1 MADANGAAVADVAR
15 LRQDFSRFQGANLEK
30 SRYYDGKYR
39 LKDLGISIPPSLR
52 FVDAVIGWPGTAV
65 DVLEERLDFEGWSD
79 DGLDVVFRAN
89 DLDVTAPT
97 AHLDALIFGTSF
109 VTVTR
114 GGEGEPD
121 VLVNVVAPTEMVVTR
136 DNRTG
141 RVVEACQSIDVD
153 DTNGDV
159 RERAILFRPD
169 ETVWLF
175 QDNRGWHVDRVDEHG
190 LGRVP
195 VAQLV
200 NRPRASK
207 AGGRSEITPA
217 VRSYTDMA
225 LRTLVGAE
233 IAREFYAVPQR
244 YLLGAPEEFYV
255 DENGEPKGAWDAV
268 MGKIM
273 AVGIDPDYPDV
284 KPEIGSFPAH
294 SPEPFFSQVRHLA
307 QLLAAETS
315 IPQTY
320 LGFSTDNPASADAIR
335 MAENRLVKRAE
346 RRQSMFGKA
355 WTEVARLALMVRDG
369 RSFDGLSDE
378 ELSIRPLWRDA
389 STPTR
394 AAAADEVVKMIQVGV
409 YPAQGDYTM
418 KRLGMSPMDKEML
431 RRDRAG
437 DVQGVL
443 ARLESSLSEANPDA
457 DGLVVGDESAPSV
470 DASASAEQDAKTLK
484 AKADAMG
491 VMIRA
496 GVKAE
501 SAARLAGIEGAE
513 FLEGRPITLK
523 YADEEK

>member
-1 MADANGAAVADVAR
+1 MAGFNEGAVADVAR

-30 SRYYDGKYR
+30 SKYYDGKQK
-39 LKDLGISIPPSLR
+39 LKDLGISLPPQMR
-52 FVDAVIGWPGTAV
+52 FIDTVLGWPGTVV
-65 DVLEERLDFEGWSD
+65 DALEERLDFEGWDSPE
-79 DGLDVVFRAN
+79 LDVVFRAN

-109 VTVTR
+109 VTVTS

-141 RVVEACQSIDVD
+141 RVVEACQYIDVD

-159 RERAILFRPD
+159 RERAILFRPN
-169 ETVWLF
+169 ETVWMY
-175 QDNRGWHVDRVDEHG
+175 QDNRGWHVDRVDEHN

-217 VRSYTDMA
+217 VRSLTDSAM
-225 LRTLVGAE
+225 RTLVGAE
-233 IAREFYAVPQR
+233 VAREFYAVPQR
-244 YLLGAPEEFYV
+244 WMMGASEDMFL
-255 DENGEPKGAWDAV
+255 DENGDPRGAWEAV
-268 MGKIM
+268 MGKFLAIPSNED
-273 AVGIDPDYPDV
+273 GDV
-284 KPEIGSFPAH
+284 PTVGSFAAN
-294 SPEPFFSQVRHLA
+294 SMSPFFEQLRELAKQV
-307 QLLAAETS
+307 AAEGAV
-315 IPQTY
+315 PNDY
-320 LGFSTDNPASADAIR
+320 MGFSSDANPSSADAIR
-335 MAENRLVKRAE
+335 QNENRLVKRAE
-346 RRQSMFGKA
+346 RRQAMFGKA
-355 WTEVARLALMVRDG
+355 WTEVARLVLMVRDA
-369 RSFDGLSDE
+369 RSFDSLSDA
-378 ELSIRPLWRDA
+378 ELMIRPLWRNA
-389 STPTR
+389 STPTK
-394 AAAADEVVKMIQVGV
+394 AAAMDMLTKGV
-409 YPAQGDYTM
+409 QIGFIPAQGDYAMTM
-418 KRLGMSPMDKEML
+418 MGLSPQDREML

-457 DGLVVGDESAPSV
+457 DGLVVGDGSSPSV